1 MSNRKYEFVGWHP
14 SLSIRR
20 GFRRGKYDP
29 AVSDS
34 FYTSALDPETDVY
47 KIKLKDNTVIPYLT
61 NKKNYKFNFANFISP
76 LFKTLELGT
85 VLHGANAMTRERLK
99 GNIPDL
105 DESFHNYRNITGDK
119 QTR

>member
-1 MSNRKYEFVGWHP
+1 MSNRKYEFVGCHP

-61 NKKNYKFNFANFISP
+61 NKKIINLISQI
-76 LFKTLELGT
+76 LFLLC
-85 VLHGANAMTRERLK
+85 LK
-99 GNIPDL
+99 
-105 DESFHNYRNITGDK
+105 H
-119 QTR
+119 